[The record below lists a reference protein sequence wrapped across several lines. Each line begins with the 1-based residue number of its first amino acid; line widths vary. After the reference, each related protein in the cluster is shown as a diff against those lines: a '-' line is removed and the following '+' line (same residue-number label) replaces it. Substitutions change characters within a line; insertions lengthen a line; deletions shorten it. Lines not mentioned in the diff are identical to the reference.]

1 MQAKREHRRY
11 ENGAKVWVGRYR
23 NSHNKPHWHY
33 DCELLYVEC
42 GKLELTVNR
51 ESFCA
56 TAGQAVFIAGGQTH
70 QMQAL
75 MPDTELSMIIF
86 DGDIV
91 KEFAGECTLSHPLL
105 TGDYGISETA
115 GEIEADLKNR
125 ALFFQC
131 ETASKIQMLM
141 IKIFRGEEIAEPRK
155 VSPPRT
161 VRLKNLLAEIDEK
174 YQYYDLTAAADFM
187 GMNTAYFSRLF
198 HKLAGMTFSQYLNRV
213 RVEKAV
219 DILKENDEIS
229 MTEVSLRCG
238 FDSIRNFNR
247 IFKKYTGYTPS
258 AMPREFVFENTLDGF
273 NDNSRDPTMA
283 ECVLLDSSDMRR

>member
-1 MQAKREHRRY
+1 M
-11 ENGAKVWVGRYR
+11 R
-23 NSHNKPHWHY
+23 N
-33 DCELLYVEC
+33 
-42 GKLELTVNR
+42 LEK
-51 ESFCA
+51 C
-56 TAGQAVFIAGGQTH
+56 
-70 QMQAL
+70 
-75 MPDTELSMIIF
+75 P
-86 DGDIV
+86 
-91 KEFAGECTLSHPLL
+91 
-105 TGDYGISETA
+105 
-115 GEIEADLKNR
+115 
-125 ALFFQC
+125 
-131 ETASKIQMLM
+131 
-141 IKIFRGEEIAEPRK
+141 
-155 VSPPRT
+155 PPRT

-283 ECVLLDSSDMRR
+283 ECVLLDSSDMSR